1 MRERIMGLCLPSGYS
16 DAVHHRYIRYRLGK
30 ESGVRMKRFS
40 KSIIRYEF
48 EGTVSIHNSFFKFL
62 FMKWKGLIAGSR
74 IIYIQLFTTTA
85 FTRLACYST
94 CNQCMHTDHRG
105 SALSS
110 LTCQLPS
117 RMFHRTSERC
127 NSASKT
133 LVGSVEPF
141 HVHKS
146 MLSMVLAELS
156 KSCSSY

>member
-1 MRERIMGLCLPSGYS
+1 M
-16 DAVHHRYIRYRLGK
+16 
-30 ESGVRMKRFS
+30 
-40 KSIIRYEF
+40 F
-48 EGTVSIHNSFFKFL
+48 EGTVSIHNSFFLFL
-62 FMKWKGLIAGSR
+62 FMKWKGMIAGSR

-94 CNQCMHTDHRG
+94 CNQCMHTHHRG

-117 RMFHRTSERC
+117 RMFYRTLECC

-156 KSCSSY
+156 KSCSSYWAKINCTKWASKKYCVHFQRQHRQHLYFWEFLSQSAKFRKENI